1 MKKLGVSLTLA
12 TFATLAPVALLH
24 AQPAPPAPPAPPAA
38 PLAGHMRSLLDPAE
52 SFGAIYGTRNLAR
65 QPDAVVPL
73 HDPSAQH
80 TLKLNSED
88 LLQAQ
93 NARRQPPAALGAFMT
108 YLHADPLLTQMMQA
122 GGAEAAA
129 LVVLAW
135 NHVALDMTSIDHT
148 TAGVPGV
155 FEPTYAEQFGPP
167 RSARAM
173 AMVHLAMFEAAN
185 TIDPRFKSYTP
196 PGAPATLGTTILA
209 ALPPGT
215 AHPTAKDASLAAAI
229 SQAAYDTLVS
239 LYPKKKAL
247 LDASKLTI
255 GIAVAAQ
262 ETAEPGNAAARLTL
276 GDQVGASA
284 AAAVIAARQDDGSS
298 FNAMQQTCAPGGA
311 LPVPL
316 CWESFFPTPIPVP
329 ANPAEWTSD
338 EIAPNRLMLGANWSK
353 VTPFVLTPGEF
364 ITDAGLQLP
373 GGLRPVPVAADL
385 QGNLAKGGYG
395 AMIPDPHGGPGHIF
409 NKYGVHN
416 FGGFGA
422 TPGSPVTFPPGQGKR
437 ALTTTART
445 ADQTTWGEF
454 WGYDATALLCAPPRL
469 YNMVATSYLLQH
481 MPPSDWPPAR
491 RNRPLPRPR
500 QHRHVRRRRRRLGR
514 QVQIP
519 HRPPRHLHPQLRRRQ
534 RGRLALDPARPGR
547 LQRRRHQRNPPVPR
561 LALRPRRLR
570 RRPVHDGRQGHRRQ
584 QGHQPVRLRLRR
596 VQRQHHRRRRPHPPL
611 GQRPLHL
618 ARRRRMGKRRK
629 PHLARHPLAT
639 RRRRRLRPRRRH
651 RRSRLHPD
659 LAAANPVAPTFPGQ
673 YPTLAGQ
680 PLTV

>member
-1 MKKLGVSLTLA
+1 MKKLGVSLTL
-12 TFATLAPVALLH
+12 ATLAPVALLH

-65 QPDAVVPL
+65 QPDAIVPL

-122 GGAEAAA
+122 GGADAAA

-262 ETAEPGNAAARLTL
+262 ETDEPGNAAARLTL

-284 AAAVIAARQDDGSS
+284 AAAVIAARQNDGSS

-353 VTPFVLTPGEF
+353 VTPFVLAPGEF

-395 AMIPDPHGGPGHIF
+395 TMIPDPHGGPGHIF

-422 TPGSPVTFPPGQGKR
+422 TPGFPVTFPPGQGKR

-481 MPPSDWPPAR
+481 MPPSA
-491 RNRPLPRPR
+491 
-500 QHRHVRRRRRRLGR
+500 
-514 QVQIP
+514 
-519 HRPPRHLHPQLRRRQ
+519 
-534 RGRLALDPARPGR
+534 
-547 LQRRRHQRNPPVPR
+547 
-561 LALRPRRLR
+561 
-570 RRPVHDGRQGHRRQ
+570 
-584 QGHQPVRLRLRR
+584 GHQPVETARYLAL
-596 VQRQHHRRRRPHPPL
+596 VNIAMADAAVAAWDAKFKYHIARPVTFIRNYEGGSEDDSLWTPL
-611 GQRPLHL
+611 GQVASNGAVTNVTPPFPAWPSGHAVFGGALFTMVAKATGANKATSPFDFVSDEFNGNTIGADGRTRPLVNAHYI
-618 ARRRRMGKRRK
+618 
-629 PHLARHPLAT
+629 
-639 RRRRRLRPRRRH
+639 
-651 RRSRLHPD
+651 S
-659 LAAANPVAPTFPGQ
+659 LAAAEWENAESRIWLGIHWQPDADDGSALGDAIGEAVFTR
-673 YPTLAGQ
+673 TLQ
-680 PLTV
+680 PLTP